1 MEINNLNQRLNLV
14 ENVKVNASFLLFE
27 KLLDE
32 LRKRELP
39 DSIVKAINEEVDD
52 INSISDSEKNFK
64 KKIIEK
70 RTRIIKLLE
79 KELKLVPKNY
89 YRNTWMAVGMA
100 AFGVPLGVVFGVSQG
115 NMAFLGI
122 GIPLGMV
129 IGMALGAGMDKK
141 ALQEGRQLDIE
152 IGL

>member
-1 MEINNLNQRLNLV
+1 MKINNLNQRLNLV

-100 AFGVPLGVVFGVSQG
+100 AFGVPLGVTFGVSQG